1 MHIIWRWWWSRD
13 HYRHLINCW
22 CGVVVAAAAVEPPQK
37 DGSSPLPC
45 RYGERFPIIW
55 MNASRRLEEASFFD
69 LYRPLLS
76 PLATTS
82 LFVYSTCLFG
92 RGPKL
97 ISPSRATKANKR
109 QTKNEKHLLRMMMMR
124 WRGDDHQELI
134 VLKLNCIL
142 QQMDKWRASEW
153 NVGTANWKNEN
164 GTCPPTGWF
173 FNEHNTRDET
183 LQINWG
189 QWKWVI
195 AVGLLDQVI
204 KCSKPNADGTFT
216 TPTSQ
221 LHTQLCV
228 WGQGHKYRRI
238 FFSLFMLIKVLNG
251 NRTLSHRLWNHLLS

>member
-1 MHIIWRWWWSRD
+1 MIARPLSSFNKLLVW
-13 HYRHLINCW
+13 
-22 CGVVVAAAAVEPPQK
+22 
-37 DGSSPLPC
+37 GSSSSSSSGATP
-45 RYGERFPIIW
+45 E
-55 MNASRRLEEASFFD
+55 RRLLPVALQIWGEIPHHLNECKSSSRGGVLLWSLPAIIIAFGHYQSFC
-69 LYRPLLS
+69 LLNV
-76 PLATTS
+76 P
-82 LFVYSTCLFG
+82 LFG

-173 FNEHNTRDET
+173 FNGHNTRDGT

-251 NRTLSHRLWNHLLS
+251 NRTLSHRLLNHLLS